1 MQCTSCEMPC
11 WMNHNLELRLPRE
24 ISATSDMQVIPLL
37 WKKLEDPKSL
47 LMGVKE
53 ERKKTGLKPNIQKTK
68 TMTSGPITPHQIE
81 GEKWEWWQILFSLG
95 SKINVD
101 GDCCHEIKRYL
112 LLRRKTM
119 TNLDSLL
126 KSREITLQKKVHIV
140 KAMIFPVIMY
150 GCESWTLKMIE
161 SWRIDVFELSCWRRF
176 LRVPWIAR
184 RPNCST
190 QMKSMLKIHWNTW
203 CWSWGY
209 SILATWYEELTHWK
223 RPDSGKDW
231 TPKETGVAEYKMVR
245 QHHQPN
251 GREFELTL
259 GNSEGQRSLTYY
271 SSWVHKGS
279 DIT

>member
-1 MQCTSCEMPC
+1 MWNAILNESRSEIKIAKR
-11 WMNHNLELRLPRE
+11 NISNLRYAGDTTLMEE
-24 ISATSDMQVIPLL
+24 IGRSKEPLDGGEGGE
-37 WKKLEDPKSL
+37 K
-47 LMGVKE
+47 
-53 ERKKTGLKPNIQKTK
+53 KKTGLKLNIQKTK

-95 SKINVD
+95 SKIDMD

-126 KSREITLQKKVHIV
+126 KSREITLQKKVHRV

-150 GCESWTLKMIE
+150 GCDSWTIKMIE

-176 LRVPWIAR
+176 LRVPWTAR

-231 TPKETGVAEYKMVR
+231 TPKETGVAEYGWLDSITT
-245 QHHQPN
+245 QW
-251 GREFELTL
+251 TWIWA
-259 GNSEGQRSLTYY
+259 NSG
-271 SSWVHKGS
+271 K
-279 DIT
+279 